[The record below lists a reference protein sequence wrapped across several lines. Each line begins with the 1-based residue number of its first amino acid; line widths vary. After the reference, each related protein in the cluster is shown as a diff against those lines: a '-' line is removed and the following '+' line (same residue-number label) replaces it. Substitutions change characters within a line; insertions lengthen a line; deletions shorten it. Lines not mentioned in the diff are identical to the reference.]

1 MNVVMPFVFVF
12 MRSSQLNP
20 RRYFPY
26 MMLFV
31 FLQLRPEL
39 LDNLLLEAA
48 LLTVCCAVLT
58 VSLIIAGL
66 VVHKDDADRARLH
79 EMVTRLADK
88 LDHMADTGITVHTR
102 QELLRLRTE
111 YAKLAYQVRE
121 DANAQASVSN
131 LFDMFAMLAQRTA
144 YLVGRLE
151 WHEGPGLLACTVPA
165 QARRP
170 DACGGDRARP
180 SR

>member
-1 MNVVMPFVFVF
+1 
-12 MRSSQLNP
+12 
-20 RRYFPY
+20 

-131 LFDMFAMLAQRTA
+131 LFDMFRHARPAH
-144 YLVGRLE
+144 G
-151 WHEGPGLLACTVPA
+151 VPSSA
-165 QARRP
+165 
-170 DACGGDRARP
+170 GSNGTRARAARMHRTCASSP
-180 SR
+180 A